1 MLNTSA
7 QLNYNFFVVLAEIF
21 LTQKIFVSIE
31 MGGVFRGYT
40 DWLNKREHETYFR
53 AIKVYTSAQLG
64 NFHDLHVQ

>member
-1 MLNTSA
+1 MG
-7 QLNYNFFVVLAEIF
+7 FAEIF
-21 LTQKIFVSIE
+21 LTQKIFVSTE

-64 NFHDLHVQ
+64 NFHDLHVQYSST